1 MSQRFF
7 LSNYRY
13 FLIIFISKDNFP
25 KNPQRYQE
33 YHQAQPHAE
42 IDIFPSQLAGENP
55 LGNRH
60 DNRRGENS
68 RCRGEFLT
76 ARQAEN
82 AKAGAKGIHDKT
94 RAVE

>member
-25 KNPQRYQE
+25 K
-33 YHQAQPHAE
+33 
-42 IDIFPSQLAGENP
+42 NP